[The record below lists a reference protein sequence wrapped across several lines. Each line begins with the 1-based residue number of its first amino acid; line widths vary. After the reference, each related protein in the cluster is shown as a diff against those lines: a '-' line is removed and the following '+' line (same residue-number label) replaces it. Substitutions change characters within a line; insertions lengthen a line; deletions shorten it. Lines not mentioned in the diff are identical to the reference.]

1 MSPRPTRRAKGPQL
15 PGKHNTVIPLRR
27 YTFIAG
33 AATLLVVLVSWVAI
47 RAVGPA
53 QPDGRVP
60 LMVQP
65 TVPLGGAELS
75 VPPTSVPPP
84 PAAPTSAS
92 PSSASPTPVRSSPRA
107 SRPPS
112 KKPAP
117 RRTTSPPAPAA
128 SFTAAYGTGRSW
140 DRGFIAGVQ
149 ITNKSGPARTWTVK
163 VSYNPDAGVRIGNTW
178 NAQLSRDG
186 NTFVLTGGP
195 LAPGAT
201 AMLGF
206 EASKQVRGGIQPTS
220 CTVDGAP
227 CRLG

>member
-1 MSPRPTRRAKGPQL
+1 M

-53 QPDGRVP
+53 EADGRVP

-65 TVPLGGAELS
+65 TVPLGGAEVS

-84 PAAPTSAS
+84 SAVPTSAS
-92 PSSASPTPVRSSPRA
+92 PSSASPKPVRSSPRA
-107 SRPPS
+107 SRSPS

-117 RRTTSPPAPAA
+117 RRTTPPAAPPAA

-163 VSYNPDAGVRIGNTW
+163 VSYNPDAGVRVGNTW

-186 NTFVLTGGP
+186 NTFVFTGGP

-206 EASKQVRGGIQPTS
+206 EASKQVRGRIQPTS

>member
-1 MSPRPTRRAKGPQL
+1 MSPRLTRRAKGPQL

-53 QPDGRVP
+53 RPEGRVP

-75 VPPTSVPPP
+75 VPPTSVPPSP
-84 PAAPTSAS
+84 VPT
-92 PSSASPTPVRSSPRA
+92 SASPTPVSRSPRA
-107 SRPPS
+107 SRSPS
-112 KKPAP
+112 KKATTKPAP

-128 SFTAAYGTGRSW
+128 SFTAAYRTGRSW
-140 DRGFIAGVQ
+140 DRGFIAGVE

-163 VSYNPDAGVRIGNTW
+163 LSYDPDAGVRVGNTW